1 LPLERVPLARA
12 FATSSREVAMEE
24 PPEWGLGEEEEN
36 IFLAYVVLLS
46 LWYRVLLLALASKM
60 QPVKLSLE
68 TNVAQLPRT

>member
-1 LPLERVPLARA
+1 VGAR
-12 FATSSREVAMEE
+12 RRR
-24 PPEWGLGEEEEN
+24 GEEN